1 VFKIFLTAFPRSGSL
16 QDRKSERS
24 FFMPKLRPRTID
36 RNRERIER
44 AARKLFTR
52 QGFHGTTVRQIAR
65 NARISMGKLYL
76 YYPTKEGIFIDLVQH
91 MGQKLEAIRQKE
103 LLPLM
108 QSPDPES
115 LKKLG
120 MAVGRIVSENL
131 DYWRLM
137 YVDIVEF
144 RHKHFI
150 HGFREISG
158 GLRIF
163 TRALFQKTKSPF
175 PPTIDPGL
183 AYATLYLQFVTYFLI
198 EELFGAKRHL
208 GVSDEEAIDQFV
220 RLYTCSPKGRAA
232 KP

>member
-1 VFKIFLTAFPRSGSL
+1 
-16 QDRKSERS
+16 
-24 FFMPKLRPRTID
+24 MPKLLDDTVAK
-36 RNRERIER
+36 NRLKIEI
-44 AARKLFTR
+44 AAQKLFTR
-52 QGFHGTTVRQIAR
+52 QGFHGTTVREIAQK
-65 NARISMGKLYL
+65 AGVSMGKLYL
-76 YYPTKEGIFIDLVQH
+76 YYPTKEDIFIGLVQR
-91 MGQKLEAIRQKE
+91 MEQKMEGLRQRE

-137 YVDIVEF
+137 YVDVVEF

-150 HGFREISG
+150 TSYRETAG
-158 GLRIF
+158 GLR
-163 TRALFQKTKSPF
+163 TYSTALFQRAPIPF
-175 PPTIDPGL
+175 PHDVNPGF
-183 AYATLYLQFVTYFLI
+183 AYVNLYLQFVTYFLV

-208 GVSDEEAIDQFV
+208 GVSDEEAVEQFV
-220 RLYTCSPKGRAA
+220 RLYTRNYKGRKS